1 VQSAADC
8 EREGIAFFPLAV
20 ETLGGWHP
28 VAVREVNKLAAAL
41 ARHTG
46 EDEHVA
52 TRHLWQRLA
61 VLLQKGNT
69 ALVINRIPVFPSAA
83 ISGSL

>member
-1 VQSAADC
+1 MNNSC
-8 EREGIAFFPLAV
+8 
-20 ETLGGWHP
+20 WHP

-41 ARHTG
+41 ARHNG

-61 VLLQKGNT
+61 ILLQKGNT
-69 ALVINRIPVFPSAA
+69 SLIVNRIPLFPTPD
-83 ISGSL
+83 ITGHL